1 MKNKQS
7 SSFERLPR
15 KQQNHKEYICYCD
28 QTIQANGFR
37 KYLKYW
43 HFCKIQFPMS
53 QKTNNICV
61 PSVNT
66 QG

>member
-15 KQQNHKEYICYCD
+15 KQQNHKENICYCD

-43 HFCKIQFPMS
+43 HLCKIQFPNEPED
-53 QKTNNICV
+53 Q
-61 PSVNT
+61 
-66 QG
+66 